1 MEHVD
6 VLVVGGGLIGLSLAA
21 ALRDSALKVTVVD
34 QQPMPSLPEQ
44 HAKSREGYALL
55 SGIKPGVSALGITS
69 WTFLNKIAGTIPST
83 RYDDVEVW
91 DSGTG
96 RVDFGTGEVLGYI
109 VENNRLVAALIEK
122 VGQSIH
128 WAIELTNIEKVD
140 DGYRVCAGDLSWHTR
155 LLVGADGSNSAVRKL
170 VDLPALQWRYD
181 QKGVVTTIE
190 TEKPHGNIARQW
202 FTESGVLAFLPL
214 ADDHLCSIVY
224 STSDADDVL
233 ALDDA
238 AFSERLG
245 ILSEQTL
252 GPALGIDKRF
262 SFPLQQQHSLSYV
275 TSGLA
280 LIGDAAHTIHPLAGQ
295 GANLGLADAA
305 CLSMVIKQAKLEGRS
320 PGDLALLKRYQ
331 RERLKDNV
339 ATATLMEIL
348 FRGFGSQ
355 NPGAKWLR
363 SKGMKI
369 VDDSPLLKS
378 MIKRFATSR

>member
-6 VLVVGGGLIGLSLAA
+6 VLVVGGGRIGLSLAA

-44 HAKSREGYALL
+44 HAKSREGYALQ
-55 SGIKPGVSALGITS
+55 SGINPGVSALGITS

-109 VENNRLVAALIEK
+109 VENNRLAAALIEK

-170 VDLPALQWRYD
+170 ADLPALQWRYD

-190 TEKPHGNIARQW
+190 TEKSHGNIARQW

-252 GPALGIDKRF
+252 GPVLGIDKRF

-331 RERLKDNV
+331 RERLKDNA

>member
-44 HAKSREGYALL
+44 HAKSREGYALR
-55 SGIKPGVSALGITS
+55 SGINPRVSALGITS
-69 WTFLNKIAGTIPST
+69 WTFLNKIAGSIPST
-83 RYDDVEVW
+83 CYDDVEVW

-96 RVDFGTGEVLGYI
+96 RVDFGTGEVHGYI
-109 VENNRLVAALIEK
+109 VENNRLAAALIEK

-170 VDLPALQWRYD
+170 ADLPALQWRYG

-252 GPALGIDKRF
+252 GPVLGIDKRF

>member
-44 HAKSREGYALL
+44 HAKSREGYALR
-55 SGIKPGVSALGITS
+55 SGINPRVSALGITS

-109 VENNRLVAALIEK
+109 VENNRLAAALIEK

-170 VDLPALQWRYD
+170 ADLPALQWLYD

-224 STSDADDVL
+224 SMSDADDVL

-252 GPALGIDKRF
+252 GPVLGIDKRF

>member
-6 VLVVGGGLIGLSLAA
+6 VLVVGGGRIGLSLAA

-44 HAKSREGYALL
+44 HAKSREGYALR
-55 SGIKPGVSALGITS
+55 SGINPGVSALGITS

-109 VENNRLVAALIEK
+109 VENNRLAAALIEK

-170 VDLPALQWRYD
+170 ADLPALQWRYD

-190 TEKPHGNIARQW
+190 TEKSHGNIARQW

-252 GPALGIDKRF
+252 GPVLGIDKRF

-331 RERLKDNV
+331 RERLKDNA

>member
-1 MEHVD
+1 VEHVD

-21 ALRDSALKVTVVD
+21 ALRDSPLKVTVVD
-34 QQPMPSLPEQ
+34 QQPMPLVPEP
-44 HAKSREGYALL
+44 HAKTRKGYALR
-55 SGIKPGVSALGITS
+55 SGINPRVSALGITS
-69 WTFLNKIAGTIPST
+69 WNFLNKIGGSISST
-83 RYDDVEVW
+83 CYDDVEVW

-96 RVDFGTGEVLGYI
+96 RVDFGAGEVLGYI
-109 VENNRLVAALIEK
+109 VENNRLAAALIEK
-122 VGQSIH
+122 AGQSIH
-128 WAIELTNIEKVD
+128 WAIELTDIDKVD
-140 DGYRVCAGDLSWHTR
+140 DGYRVSAGDLSWHTR

-170 VDLPALQWRYD
+170 AGFPALQWRYD
-181 QKGVVTTIE
+181 QKGIVTTIE

-202 FTESGVLAFLPL
+202 FTDSGILAFLPL

-224 STSDADDVL
+224 STSDADGVL
-233 ALDDA
+233 TLDEA

-245 ILSEQTL
+245 ILSEH
-252 GPALGIDKRF
+252 ALGRVLGVDKRF

-275 TSGLA
+275 APGLA

-295 GANLGLADAA
+295 GANLGLGDAA
-305 CLSMVIKQAKLEGRS
+305 SLSVVIKQAKLEGRS
-320 PGDLALLKRYQ
+320 PGDLAMLKRYQ
-331 RERLKDNV
+331 RERIKDNV
-339 ATATLMEIL
+339 ATATLMEML
-348 FRGFGSQ
+348 YRGFGSE